1 MPQNPLLAVKNLKTV
16 FKTDEGILN
25 AVNGVSFS
33 LNSGEV
39 LGIVGESGCGK
50 SVTCLSILGLIPS
63 PPGKITGGEAYFEG
77 KEILQIS
84 EDEKRKIRGRDIA
97 MIFQDPMTS
106 LNPFLK
112 ISTQMT
118 EASRLHLG
126 LSKKEAE
133 DRAIETL
140 QSVGIPEP
148 EERFDQYPHQFSGGM
163 RQRVMIAMA
172 LTTNPKLLIA
182 DEPTTALDV
191 TIQAQILDLL
201 TSLQKNTGLSMI
213 LITHNLGVVAG
224 MADKIMVMYAGY
236 VIEQNSAEELF
247 RHPRHPY
254 TAALLK
260 SIPKSEEGEKSE
272 LYTITGSPPNLVNL
286 PDACPFYPRC
296 ARVQDICKTKM
307 PQAELN
313 GDKGSFACY
322 NPNP

>member
-1 MPQNPLLAVKNLKTV
+1 MPQSTLLTVKELKTV
-16 FKTDEGILN
+16 FKTDQGLLN

-39 LGIVGESGCGK
+39 IGIVGESGCGK
-50 SVTCLSILGLIPS
+50 SVTCLSLLGLIPS

-112 ISTQMT
+112 ISIQMT

-133 DRAIETL
+133 ERAIETL

-148 EERFDQYPHQFSGGM
+148 EERFYQYPHQFSGGM

-191 TIQAQILDLL
+191 TIQAQILALL
-201 TSLQKNTGLSMI
+201 TSLQKKSGLSMI

-260 SIPKSEEGEKSE
+260 SVPKPEEDEKIE
-272 LYTITGSPPNLVNL
+272 LYTITGSPPNLINL

-296 ARVQDICKTKM
+296 TRVQEICKTKM
-307 PQAELN
+307 PQEVPN